1 MPQTR
6 IVIVEDE
13 AIVALQIKMHLQQKG
28 YQVVGTFASG
38 DEALQNIES
47 VSPDLV
53 LMDLKLR
60 GAMDGI
66 DTARR
71 ISECLDVP
79 IVYLTAHSDDVTVRR
94 AKETGPYGYVLKPY
108 TERELDIAIQIALY
122 KHKLDSEKSNLLREL
137 KLAHDTLEAKV
148 QERTAQLTDANA
160 ALRVLLSQR
169 DEDKNQLEEKILS
182 NVKSLIFPCIE
193 QVRKSDLSPNA
204 ASYLNLLESNLQSIT
219 SEFSL
224 KLSSK
229 YVGLTP
235 KELEVAALIKE
246 GKSTKDIL
254 PILGVSKATIDSHRN
269 KIRTKLGIKSTNA
282 NLRSYLL
289 SLK

>member
-122 KHKLDSEKSNLLREL
+122 KHELDSEKSNLLREL

-193 QVRKSDLSPNA
+193 QVRKSDLSQNA